1 MYRQKSAATLFVV
14 TAVVAM
20 ASLVPV
26 WAVADDSAQAKQLRE
41 TRQCRGC
48 NLAFAS
54 LDGVNVELGDLREAD
69 LQGAS
74 LYGANLRGAD
84 LTGALFTD
92 TDLTNAD
99 LRNTKG
105 ANLSGA
111 KTNERTQCPDD
122 TRGPCK

>member
-1 MYRQKSAATLFVV
+1 MRQQKFGAAFVIA
-14 TAVVAM
+14 AVIAIG
-20 ASLVPV
+20 SLVTV
-26 WAVADDSAQAKQLRE
+26 SADNPEQVKQLRE

-48 NLAFAS
+48 NLAFSS

-92 TDLTNAD
+92 ANLNGVD

-111 KTNERTQCPDD
+111 KTNEQTQCPDGAH
-122 TRGPCK
+122 GPCK

>member
-1 MYRQKSAATLFVV
+1 MYQKKSGAAVFVL
-14 TAVVAM
+14 TAAIAM
-20 ASLVPV
+20 ASLVP
-26 WAVADDSAQAKQLRE
+26 ALADNPEQVQQLRE
-41 TRQCRGC
+41 TRNCEGC

-54 LDGVNVELGDLREAD
+54 LDGVNAELGDLRGAD

-92 TDLTNAD
+92 ANLNGAD
-99 LRNTKG
+99 LRNTKD

-111 KTNERTQCPDD
+111 KTDERTQCPDG
-122 TRGPCK
+122 TRGPCR

>member
-1 MYRQKSAATLFVV
+1 MYRQKSAATVFVI
-14 TAVVAM
+14 TAAIAI
-20 ASLVPV
+20 ASLVP
-26 WAVADDSAQAKQLRE
+26 ALADNPDQVKQLRE
-41 TRQCRGC
+41 TRECRGC
-48 NLAFAS
+48 NLAFS
-54 LDGVNVELGDLREAD
+54 FLDGVNVELGDLREAD

-92 TDLTNAD
+92 ANLNGVD

-111 KTNERTQCPDD
+111 KTNEQTQCPDGAH
-122 TRGPCK
+122 GPCK

>member
-1 MYRQKSAATLFVV
+1 MYRQKSGAAMFVL
-14 TAVVAM
+14 TAAIAI
-20 ASLVPV
+20 ASLVPALAENPDQV
-26 WAVADDSAQAKQLRE
+26 KQLRE

-54 LDGVNVELGDLREAD
+54 LDGINVELGDLREAD
-69 LQGAS
+69 VQGAS
-74 LYGANLRGAD
+74 LYGANLRGAN

-92 TDLTNAD
+92 ADLNGAD
-99 LRNTKG
+99 LRDTKG

-111 KTNERTQCPDD
+111 KTDERTQCPDG